1 MGEGDRGGRLTMAVA
16 RVGIPD
22 PCRGPF
28 TSVSV
33 PFSANGNGKC
43 FFGSDESVLIKGD
56 VGGRLSDYSNE
67 TVLVER

>member
-56 VGGRLSDYSNE
+56 VGGGE
-67 TVLVER
+67 TK